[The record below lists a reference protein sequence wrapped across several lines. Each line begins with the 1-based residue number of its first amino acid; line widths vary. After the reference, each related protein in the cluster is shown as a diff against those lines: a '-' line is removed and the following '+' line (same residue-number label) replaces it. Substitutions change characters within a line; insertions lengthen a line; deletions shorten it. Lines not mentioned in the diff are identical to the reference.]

1 MSLLDE
7 RERRKKLGAD
17 KKSGPRT
24 LILLALLALVFALM
38 WILDSVV

>member
-17 KKSGPRT
+17 QKSGPRT
-24 LILLALLALVFALM
+24 LTLVALLVLVFVLM
-38 WILDSVV
+38 WVLDSVG

>member
-1 MSLLDE
+1 MPLLDE

-17 KKSGPRT
+17 EKSGPRT
-24 LILLALLALVFALM
+24 LTLLALLALVFALM